1 MNKQEIYEF
10 LNQKGIEY
18 DITEHKAL
26 YSMDEISDV
35 DLPYPEA
42 DAKNLFLRDNKKKN
56 YYLITVKGNKR
67 VDLKEFRKTYGTK
80 PLSFASSEDLFSI
93 LKLVPGSVSPFG
105 LLNDEDR
112 KVEFFID
119 ESFMEGSKIIGCHPN
134 DNTAT
139 VWMKISDLISIIKK
153 HGNKINI
160 VKI

>member
-18 DITEHKAL
+18 EITEHEAL

-35 DLPYPEA
+35 DLPYPES

-80 PLSFASSEDLFSI
+80 PLSFASAEDLFSI
-93 LKLVPGSVSPFG
+93 LKLIPGSVSPFG

-119 ESFMEGSKIIGCHPN
+119 ESFMDDPKIIGCHPN

>member
-18 DITEHKAL
+18 EITEHEAL

-35 DLPYPEA
+35 DLPYPES

-80 PLSFASSEDLFSI
+80 PLSFASAEDLFSI
-93 LKLVPGSVSPFG
+93 LKLIPGSVSPFG

-119 ESFMEGSKIIGCHPN
+119 ESFMDRHRKELN
-134 DNTAT
+134 E
-139 VWMKISDLISIIKK
+139 
-153 HGNKINI
+153 
-160 VKI
+160 

>member
-18 DITEHKAL
+18 EITEHEAL

-35 DLPYPEA
+35 DLPYPES

-67 VDLKEFRKTYGTK
+67 VDLKEFRKTHATK

-119 ESFMEGSKIIGCHPN
+119 ESFMEDSKIIGCHPN

-139 VWMKISDLISIIKK
+139 VWMKISDLISIIKE

>member
-1 MNKQEIYEF
+1 MNKQEIYNF

-18 DITEHKAL
+18 EITEHEAL

-35 DLPYPEA
+35 DLPYPEV
-42 DAKNLFLRDNKKKN
+42 DSKNLFLRDNKKKN

-67 VDLKEFRKTYGTK
+67 VDLKEFRKTHGTK
-80 PLSFASSEDLFSI
+80 PLSFASSEDLFAI
-93 LKLVPGSVSPFG
+93 LKLIPGSVSPFG

-112 KVEFFID
+112 KVEFYLD
-119 ESFMEGSKIIGCHPN
+119 EEFMNDPKLIGCHPN

-139 VWMKISDLISIIKK
+139 VWMKISDLISIIKE

-160 VKI
+160 IKI

>member
-1 MNKQEIYEF
+1 MNKQEIYKF
-10 LNQKGIEY
+10 LNSKGIEY
-18 DITEHKAL
+18 EVTEHEAL
-26 YSMDEISDV
+26 YSMDEISNIN
-35 DLPYPEA
+35 LPYPEE

-67 VDLKEFRKTYGTK
+67 VDLKEFRKTHGIK
-80 PLSFASSEDLFSI
+80 PLSFASAEDLFAI

-112 KVEFFID
+112 KVEFYID
-119 ESFMEGSKIIGCHPN
+119 EGFMDVPEIIGCHPN

-139 VWMKISDLISIIKK
+139 VWMKISDLISIIEE
-153 HGNKINI
+153 HGNKINV

>member
-18 DITEHKAL
+18 EITEHEAL

-35 DLPYPEA
+35 DLPYPES

-67 VDLKEFRKTYGTK
+67 VDLKEFRKTHGTK

-119 ESFMEGSKIIGCHPN
+119 ENFMEGSKIIGCHPN